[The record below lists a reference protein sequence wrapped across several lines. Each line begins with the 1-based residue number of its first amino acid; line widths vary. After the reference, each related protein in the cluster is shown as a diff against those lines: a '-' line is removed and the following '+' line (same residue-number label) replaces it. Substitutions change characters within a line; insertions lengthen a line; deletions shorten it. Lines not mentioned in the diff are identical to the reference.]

1 MASPDEIRDA
11 QRATWD
17 ALSTSWDKWDS
28 VIMEQLR
35 PVGNAMIA
43 SLGIAEDQHHLDIA
57 TGTGEPGLTIATLAP
72 KGRVVLTDLAA
83 QMLDVATRRAQARG
97 ITNVEA
103 RVCSADDLP
112 FDDAAFDSVS
122 IRFGYMFLPDPARA
136 TDEMV
141 RVLVPG
147 GRLASSVWVRPA
159 DNPWTSV
166 ALAAVASEVELPAPE
181 PDAPSMFRFAAP
193 GAVRALYEAAG
204 LHDIHEHDVV
214 VDLVT
219 ASRQEYWRVMSEHV
233 SLIAAAL
240 RGVDDAARA
249 RIADRAADAIGAY
262 QQDDGSVRVPGA
274 ARVIVGTR

>member
-17 ALSTSWDKWDS
+17 ALSTSWDKWDA

-43 SLGIAEDQHHLDIA
+43 SLGIAEDQHHLDVA

-112 FDDAAFDSVS
+112 FDDESFDSVS
-122 IRFGYMFLPDPARA
+122 VRFGYMFLPDMA
-136 TDEMV
+136 TSTAELA
-141 RVLVPG
+141 RVLRPG
-147 GRLASSVWVRPA
+147 GRVSSSVWVKPEA
-159 DNPWTSV
+159 NPWTSIV
-166 ALAAVASEVELPAPE
+166 MQAIAAETPLAP
-181 PDAPSMFRFAAP
+181 PDPTGPNMFRCAAP
-193 GAVRALYEAAG
+193 GFVSTLYADAG
-204 LHDIHEHDVV
+204 LRDVAEWD
-214 VDLVT
+214 VDVELVT
-219 ASRQEYWRVMSEHV
+219 ESPEQYWQLVSEHV
-233 SLIAAAL
+233 SPAVAAL
-240 RGVDDAARA
+240 QRLDEPARD
-249 RIADRAADAIGAY
+249 RIARTVMSEV
-262 QQDDGSVRVPGA
+262 GSYAVEGQVRVPGL
-274 ARVIVGTR
+274 ARCIVGTK